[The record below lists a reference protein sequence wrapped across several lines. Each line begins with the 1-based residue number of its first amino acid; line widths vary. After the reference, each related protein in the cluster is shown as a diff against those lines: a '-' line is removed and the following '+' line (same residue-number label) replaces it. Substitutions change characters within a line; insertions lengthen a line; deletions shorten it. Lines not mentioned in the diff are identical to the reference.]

1 MSTVYIIGNGFD
13 LTHNLPTKYWDFR
26 RFLEACD
33 WEFLVRLEELFGIAQ
48 IDPGD
53 PYVNVEAWEKGLDHV
68 LWGAL
73 EEKLAYPDIEAMISY
88 SDSVIDQLYLDG
100 GNWGIEDTMDAYWEE
115 RYGFVKRLSS
125 YVEAW
130 IKSIDLSEVVPRKQ
144 ELIGLKEGKVLTFN
158 YTSTLEECYRVAPE
172 IIEHI
177 HGGLEPFA
185 EEPPIIGHGDRQSA
199 MAHRNKAHEAQQLY
213 DEGGT
218 SIENAI
224 ADYFDRTLKD
234 TEHII
239 RQKHRFFQSLT
250 DVDSVVVLGLSY
262 SDVDFPY
269 LCEIKKHLP
278 SKARWTM
285 SYYTPED
292 RAKLEKTLKELDLN
306 EGIVDTIHSE
316 EYYRS

>member
-1 MSTVYIIGNGFD
+1 MGTLYIIGNGFD
-13 LTHNLPTKYWDFR
+13 LTHGLPTKYWDFR
-26 RFLEACD
+26 RFLELCD

-53 PYVNVEAWEKGLDHV
+53 SYVNVETWEKGLDHV

-73 EEKLAYPDIEAMISY
+73 EEKLACPDIEAMVSY
-88 SDSVIDQLYLDG
+88 SDSVVDQLHLDG
-100 GNWGIEDTMDAYWEE
+100 GNWGIESTMDAYWEE
-115 RYGFVKRLSS
+115 QYGFVKKLSS

-130 IKSIDLSEVVPRKQ
+130 IKSIDLSEVVPKKQ
-144 ELIGLKEGKVLTFN
+144 ELIGLKEAKVLTFN

-185 EEPPIIGHGDRQSA
+185 EEPPIMGHGDRQSV
-199 MAHRNKAHEAQQLY
+199 MVHRNKAHEAQQLY

-234 TEHII
+234 TERII
-239 RQKHRFFQSLT
+239 RQKHRFFQSLA
-250 DVDSVVVLGLSY
+250 DVDRVVVLGLSY

-269 LCEIKKHLP
+269 LREIKKHLS
-278 SKARWTM
+278 SKALWIM
-285 SYYTPED
+285 SYYTQED
-292 RAKLEKTLKELDLN
+292 RQKLN
-306 EGIVDTIHSE
+306 ETIKYLDVDENMVDMVHSDA
-316 EYYRS
+316 YFDM